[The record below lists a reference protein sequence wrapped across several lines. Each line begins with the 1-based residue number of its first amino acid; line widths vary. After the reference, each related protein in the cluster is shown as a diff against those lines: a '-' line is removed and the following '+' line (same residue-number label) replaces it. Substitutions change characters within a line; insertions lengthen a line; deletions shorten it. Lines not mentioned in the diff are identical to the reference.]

1 MQRTRITTPY
11 VRRGAVL
18 KRPDF
23 QSNPTGECDGGDG
36 ASQWRR
42 SSIVMYQPPWVTVE
56 NPTHHRR
63 SVASPFLPLLSA
75 APKRKNILELACF
88 FLLSSAFL
96 VILLLWKMIQLVFL
110 LANSSQGVELQIS
123 SDVTPPQGPTD
134 VAPPCAWPPIYRGL
148 PHPHLDGDR
157 PPWQQAKQ
165 RRY

>member
-1 MQRTRITTPY
+1 
-11 VRRGAVL
+11 
-18 KRPDF
+18 
-23 QSNPTGECDGGDG
+23 
-36 ASQWRR
+36 
-42 SSIVMYQPPWVTVE
+42 MYQPPWVTVE

-134 VAPPCAWPPIYRGL
+134 VAPPMCLASYI
-148 PHPHLDGDR
+148 
-157 PPWQQAKQ
+157 
-165 RRY
+165 